1 MQVRQ
6 HLHPFQ
12 QAWEKFINMMYM
24 QKKGMKIN
32 TTSTELRTIQDWI
45 IIPQLQGVKG
55 VAEVSTWGGSS
66 KQLKLQLTQ
75 IN

>member
-1 MQVRQ
+1 
-6 HLHPFQ
+6 
-12 QAWEKFINMMYM
+12 MMCM

-32 TTSTELRTIQDWI
+32 TSTELRTIQDWI

-66 KQLKLQLTQ
+66 KQFEIAVDPNKL
-75 IN
+75 NVV